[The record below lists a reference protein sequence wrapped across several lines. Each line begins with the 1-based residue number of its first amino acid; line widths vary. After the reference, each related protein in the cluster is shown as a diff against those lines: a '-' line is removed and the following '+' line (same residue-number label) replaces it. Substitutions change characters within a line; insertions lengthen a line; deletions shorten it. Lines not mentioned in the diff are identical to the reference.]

1 MTTNDNIL
9 IRMIEKDL
17 SARKAANY
25 QLKDEVMINPQQ
37 IKVGANEAVYICY
50 CDVESAGVFSI
61 KVASGTDLV
70 EYVPQNTYQREVAG
84 ITIHQSSQI
93 TTHWSNI
100 KVTAQRT
107 TNFFI
112 RYIRVTIH
120 QYKSREKGNVS
131 NH

>member
-25 QLKDEVMINPQQ
+25 QLKDEVIVNPQQ
-37 IKVGANEAVYICY
+37 IKVGANEAVYVSYCY
-50 CDVESAGVFSI
+50 IESAGVFSI
-61 KVASGTDLV
+61 KVESGTDLV
-70 EYVPQNTYQREVAG
+70 EYLPQNTYQREVAG
-84 ITIHQSSQI
+84 TNIYQSSQI
-93 TTHWSNI
+93 TTHWSNVKI
-100 KVTAQRT
+100 TAQQT

-120 QYKSREKGNVS
+120 KYKSHEKES
-131 NH
+131 